1 MVAVMHL
8 TFVPNPELTGE
19 LEERIV
25 SVWTDVSNAGGTVGF
40 VPPVTAEDVR
50 PFARAHF
57 DRISAG
63 RTSLLAAVDHR
74 GLLVGTAF
82 FAVNTHRLMRHWC
95 TLRTVMI
102 HPDLQGRG
110 HGTDLLRAAERHA
123 RTMGI
128 EALKVTVR
136 SGHGL
141 ERFYGSVGYKEVG
154 RVPAAIRVGPGA
166 DRDEIV
172 MWLVLT

>member
-1 MVAVMHL
+1 MVAVMSL
-8 TFVPNPELTGE
+8 TFIPNPELTGE
-19 LEERIV
+19 LEERLV
-25 SVWTDVSNAGGTVGF
+25 SVWTDVSNAGGAVGF
-40 VPPVTAEDVR
+40 VPPITAEDVW
-50 PFARAHF
+50 PVARAHF
-57 DRISAG
+57 DRISTG
-63 RTSLLAAVDHR
+63 RTRLLAAVDHS

-82 FAVNTHRLMRHWC
+82 FAFNAHRLKRHWC

-123 RTMGI
+123 RAMDL

-136 SGHGL
+136 SGLGL

-154 RVPAAIRVGPGA
+154 RVPAAIRVGPGD
-166 DRDEIV
+166 DRDDVI
-172 MWLVLT
+172 MWLPLT